1 MPNIIQYTQSQTK
14 NGSARDARRR
24 EREREKG
31 AKYRKKNEMR
41 LKLIFGRRSR
51 WNTFWCFVSFCHRTS
66 IRGDQMAAKSVAHT
80 TTCKCKKYTL
90 KIHQISTRSS
100 SAELGMLDHVLYCVQ
115 NLKTLTDSNV
125 CPTLISF
132 SIITPRMCRCVWWSF
147 VLTRVMYV
155 NKKRCAFLLRNAEVN
170 LMRKNEE
177 VDEELSDQYGNV
189 AMVIATANINHA

>member
-24 EREREKG
+24 ERERKEQSTERKMKCDWNWFLAEEAVEIHFG
-31 AKYRKKNEMR
+31 ALFPFATAHQLE
-41 LKLIFGRRSR
+41 SP
-51 WNTFWCFVSFCHRTS
+51 
-66 IRGDQMAAKSVAHT
+66 QMAAKSVAHT